1 MVLAMDLTDGAVV
14 MVFGKIG
21 SLIVLFLFEVFKSR
35 IQLIAKRCVCN
46 KHKKFIN
53 LRAELS
59 VLTVDTNETLS
70 LLLPDISVLLD
81 RFPVVVLRWQVSCP
95 DDNALLQLK
104 SSLQLLCIID
114 FQILCSLLDRNTIV
128 CIPVSV
134 VPHGLRS
141 VDCQRWFLCLVQ
153 L

>member
-35 IQLIAKRCVCN
+35 VQLITQRRICN
-46 KHKKFIN
+46 KHKEFIN

-59 VLTVDTNETLS
+59 VLTVNTNETLS

-81 RFPVVVLRWQVSCP
+81 RFPVVVLR
-95 DDNALLQLK
+95 
-104 SSLQLLCIID
+104 
-114 FQILCSLLDRNTIV
+114 
-128 CIPVSV
+128 
-134 VPHGLRS
+134 
-141 VDCQRWFLCLVQ
+141 
-153 L
+153 

>member
-1 MVLAMDLTDGAVV
+1 MLTTDSTDGAVV

-35 IQLIAKRCVCN
+35 VQLIAKIGVCN

-53 LRAELS
+53 MRAELS
-59 VLTVDTNETLS
+59 VLVVDTNETLS
-70 LLLPDISVLLD
+70 LLLSDFSVLLD
-81 RFPVVVLRWQVSCP
+81 RLFVVVLRRQIACP
-95 DDNALLQLK
+95 NNNALLKLK
-104 SSLQLLCIID
+104 RSLQLLRIAD
-114 FQILCSLLDRNTIV
+114 FQVLCRLIDRNTVV
-128 CIPVSV
+128 CIPVPV

-141 VDCQRWFLCLVQ
+141 VDCQRRFLCLVQ